1 MEHLEIFFSHIFTV
15 QALISLVSLTLME
28 VVLGVDNIVFISI
41 LSSKL
46 REEDRKRATNVGLI
60 IAIIPR
66 VLLLFV
72 IGFIV
77 SLVEPIFSEGTLP
90 HWIHNPSWRGLILM
104 MGGVFLVYKSVTEIH
119 HKLEGAE
126 ETVDGKGKVES
137 FIAVIIQIAL
147 LNIVFSFD
155 SILTAVGMI
164 DASKDGSITIMITSV
179 VISMGIMIIFANK
192 VNAFVIKHP
201 TVKMLALSFLLM
213 IGTILIMEGFDKE
226 VPKEYVYVSMGFAL
240 VVEVLNLNMK
250 KRAEALRLRQRFIQ
264 SKDDLGANGA
274 EATVRQ
280 ASDTP
285 LRKDR
290 EII

>member
-1 MEHLEIFFSHIFTV
+1 MEHLEIFFSHIFTA

-46 REEDRKRATNVGLI
+46 PEEDRKRATNIGLI

-72 IGFIV
+72 IGWIV
-77 SLVEPIFSEGTLP
+77 SLTDPIFSQNTLP
-90 HWIHNPSWRGLILM
+90 HWVHNPSWRGLILM
-104 MGGVFLVYKSVTEIH
+104 MGGIFLVYKSVTEIH

-126 ETVDGKGKVES
+126 ESVGGKAKVES
-137 FIAVIIQIAL
+137 FFAVVVPIAL

-164 DASKDGSITIMITSV
+164 DAEKDGSITIMITSV
-179 VISMGIMIIFANK
+179 VISMAIMIIFANK

-240 VVEVLNLNMK
+240 IVEVLNLNMK
-250 KRAEALRLRQRFIQ
+250 KRAEALRLRQRFVE

-274 EATVRQ
+274 EAGTRQ
-280 ASDTP
+280 TNDATF
-285 LRKDR
+285 RTGR

>member
-1 MEHLEIFFSHIFTV
+1 MEHFQLFLSHIFTV
-15 QALISLVSLTLME
+15 EAFISLISLTLME

-46 REEDRKRATNVGLI
+46 PEEERKRATNVGLI

-77 SLVEPIFSEGTLP
+77 SLTDPIFGANTLP
-90 HWIHNPSWRGLILM
+90 AWVHNPSWRGLILM
-104 MGGVFLVYKSVTEIH
+104 LGGIFLVYKSVTEIH

-126 ETVDGKGKVES
+126 ESVDGKGKGES

-164 DASKDGSITIMITSV
+164 DASKEGSITIMITSV
-179 VISMGIMIIFANK
+179 TLSMMIMIAFASK

-226 VPKEYVYVSMGFAL
+226 VPKQYVYVSMGFAL
-240 VVEVLNLNMK
+240 AVEILNLNMK
-250 KRAEALRLRQRFIQ
+250 KRAGALRLRQRFVE
-264 SKDDLGANGA
+264 SKDDLSANGA
-274 EATVRQ
+274 ESSIRQ
-280 ASDTP
+280 SSESVLRSD
-285 LRKDR
+285 KK
-290 EII
+290 II